1 MDWDWT
7 FAIHTVMP
15 RLLAGMV
22 TTIEVTV
29 LSFAVA
35 VLLGMPLMLLR
46 VGKNRVIAAIVGE
59 LIEFLR
65 STPLL
70 VQIFF
75 LFYLLPQA
83 GLTLPPISTGV
94 LAIGLY
100 YAALCSEVFRAG
112 FEAVPKGQWEACTAL
127 NLGRYRALRDVIVPQ
142 MLPPIVPSLGN
153 YLIVIFK
160 ETPLLSF
167 VAVAEMMQAAKLIG
181 AEFYRFSEAITLTGL
196 LFLILSL
203 ISAALVRWVEFM
215 VNRRIYR

>member
-1 MDWDWT
+1 MDWDWA

-127 NLGRYRALRDVIVPQ
+127 NLGRYRTLRDVIVPQ

>member
-1 MDWDWT
+1 MDWDWA

-22 TTIEVTV
+22 TTVEVTV
-29 LSFAVA
+29 LSFIVA
-35 VLLGMPLMLLR
+35 ILLGMPLMLLR
-46 VGKNRVIAAIVGE
+46 VGRNRVVAAIVGE
-59 LIEFLR
+59 LVEFLR

-83 GLTLPPISTGV
+83 GLTLPPVTTGV

-127 NLGRYRALRDVIVPQ
+127 NLGRYRTLRDVIVPQ

-196 LFLILSL
+196 LFLVLSL
-203 ISAALVRWVEFM
+203 ISAALVRWVEFI

>member
-1 MDWDWT
+1 MNWDWS

-15 RLLAGMV
+15 RLLVGMV
-22 TTIEVTV
+22 TTIEVTI
-29 LSFAVA
+29 LAFILAI
-35 VLLGMPLMLLR
+35 LLGLPLMLLR
-46 VGKNRVIAAIVGE
+46 VGRNRIIAVLVGE
-59 LIEFLR
+59 FVEFLR

-75 LFYLLPQA
+75 LFYLLPEA
-83 GLTLPPISTGV
+83 GITLPPFATGV

-127 NLGRYRALRDVIVPQ
+127 NLGRYRTMRDIIIPQ

-196 LFLILSL
+196 LFLVLSL
-203 ISAALVRWVEFM
+203 ASAALVRWVEFIIA
-215 VNRRIYR
+215 RRIYR

>member
-1 MDWDWT
+1 MNWDWS
-7 FAIHTVMP
+7 FAIHIVMP

-22 TTIEVTV
+22 TTIEVTI
-29 LSFAVA
+29 LAFILAI
-35 VLLGMPLMLLR
+35 LLGLPLMLLR
-46 VGKNRVIAAIVGE
+46 VGRNRIVAVLVGE
-59 LIEFLR
+59 FVEFLR

-75 LFYLLPQA
+75 LFYLLPEA
-83 GLTLPPISTGV
+83 GITLPPFATGV

-127 NLGRYRALRDVIVPQ
+127 NLGRYRTMRDVIIPQ

-181 AEFYRFSEAITLTGL
+181 AEFYRFSEAITLTGV
-196 LFLILSL
+196 LFLVLSL
-203 ISAALVRWVEFM
+203 VSAALVRWVEFI
-215 VNRRIYR
+215 VARRIYR

>member
-1 MDWDWT
+1 MEWDWT
-7 FAIHTVMP
+7 FAIHTVLP

-29 LSFAVA
+29 LAFLVA
-35 VLLGMPLMLLR
+35 ILLGLPLMLLR
-46 VGKNRVIAAIVGE
+46 VSRNRFVSAVVGE
-59 LIEFLR
+59 AVEFLR

-83 GLTLPPISTGV
+83 GITLPAMTTGV

-127 NLGRYRALRDVIVPQ
+127 NLGRYRTLRDVIVPQ

-181 AEFYRFSEAITLTGL
+181 AEFYRFSEAITLTGI
-196 LFLILSL
+196 LFLVLSL
-203 ISAALVRWVEFM
+203 VSAALVRWVEYI

>member
-7 FAIHTVMP
+7 FAIHTVTP

-127 NLGRYRALRDVIVPQ
+127 NLGRYRTLRDVIVPQ

>member
-7 FAIHTVMP
+7 FAIHTVLP

-22 TTIEVTV
+22 TTIEVTI
-29 LSFAVA
+29 LAFILAI
-35 VLLGMPLMLLR
+35 LLGLPLMLLLVGESR
-46 VGKNRVIAAIVGE
+46 VVSVIVGE
-59 LIEFLR
+59 VVEFLR

-75 LFYLLPQA
+75 LFYLLPQV
-83 GLTLPPISTGV
+83 GITLPPFATGV
-94 LAIGLY
+94 VAIGLY

-112 FEAVPKGQWEACTAL
+112 FAAVPRGQWEACAAL
-127 NLGRYRALRDVIVPQ
+127 NLGRYRTMRDVIIPQ

-167 VAVAEMMQAAKLIG
+167 VAVSEMMQAAKLIG

-196 LFLILSL
+196 LFLVLSL
-203 ISAALVRWVEFM
+203 VCAALVRWVELI

>member
-83 GLTLPPISTGV
+83 GLSLPPISTGV

-127 NLGRYRALRDVIVPQ
+127 NLGRYRTLRDVIVPQ

-167 VAVAEMMQAAKLIG
+167 VAVAEMMKAAKLIG

>member
-1 MDWDWT
+1 MDWDWA
-7 FAIHTVMP
+7 FAIRTVLP
-15 RLLAGMV
+15 QLLAGMA
-22 TTIEVTV
+22 TTIEVTI
-29 LSFAVA
+29 LSFIVA
-35 VLLGMPLMLLR
+35 ILLGLPLMLLR
-46 VGKNRVIAAIVGE
+46 VGKNRAVSVIVGE
-59 LIEFLR
+59 TVEFLR

-83 GLTLPPISTGV
+83 GITLPPLVTGV

-127 NLGRYRALRDVIVPQ
+127 NLGRYRTLRDIIIPQ

-196 LFLILSL
+196 LFLALSL
-203 ISAALVRWVEFM
+203 VSAALVRWVEFI
-215 VNRRIYR
+215 VARRIYR

>member
-1 MDWDWT
+1 MNWDWS

-15 RLLAGMV
+15 RLLVGMV
-22 TTIEVTV
+22 TTIEVTI
-29 LSFAVA
+29 LAFILAI
-35 VLLGMPLMLLR
+35 LLGLPLMLLR
-46 VGKNRVIAAIVGE
+46 VGRNRIIAVLVGE
-59 LIEFLR
+59 FVEFLR

-75 LFYLLPQA
+75 LFYLLPEA
-83 GLTLPPISTGV
+83 GITLPPFATGV

-100 YAALCSEVFRAG
+100 YAALCSEVVRAG

-127 NLGRYRALRDVIVPQ
+127 NLGRYRTMRDIIIPQ

-196 LFLILSL
+196 LFLVLSL
-203 ISAALVRWVEFM
+203 ASAALVRWVEFIIA
-215 VNRRIYR
+215 RRIYR

>member
-83 GLTLPPISTGV
+83 GLSLPPISTGV

-127 NLGRYRALRDVIVPQ
+127 NLGRYRTLRDVIVPQ

>member
-59 LIEFLR
+59 LTEFLR

-127 NLGRYRALRDVIVPQ
+127 NLGRYRTLRDVIMPQ
-142 MLPPIVPSLGN
+142 TLPPIVPSLGN

>member
-46 VGKNRVIAAIVGE
+46 VGKNRIVAAIVGE

-83 GLTLPPISTGV
+83 GLTLPPVTTGV

-112 FEAVPKGQWEACTAL
+112 FETVPKGQWEACTAL
-127 NLGRYRALRDVIVPQ
+127 NLGRYRTLRDVIVPQ

-203 ISAALVRWVEFM
+203 ISAALVRWVEFT

>member
-1 MDWDWT
+1 MNWDWT

-15 RLLAGMV
+15 RLLSGII
-22 TTIEVTV
+22 TTIEVTI
-29 LSFAVA
+29 LAFLLA
-35 VLLGMPLMLLR
+35 VLLGLPLMLLR
-46 VGKNRVIAAIVGE
+46 VGKNRSISVIVGE
-59 LIEFLR
+59 IVEFLR

-75 LFYLLPQA
+75 LFYLLPEV
-83 GLTLPPISTGV
+83 GITLPPFATGV
-94 LAIGLY
+94 LAIGVY

-112 FEAVPKGQWEACTAL
+112 FEAVPRGQWEACTAL
-127 NLGRYRALRDVIVPQ
+127 NLGRYRTMRDVIIPQ

-203 ISAALVRWVEFM
+203 ICAALVRWVEFI

>member
-46 VGKNRVIAAIVGE
+46 VGKNRVVAAIVGE

-127 NLGRYRALRDVIVPQ
+127 NLGRYRTLRDVIVPQ

-203 ISAALVRWVEFM
+203 ISSALVRWVEFM

>member
-1 MDWDWT
+1 MDWDWA

-22 TTIEVTV
+22 TTIEVAV

-127 NLGRYRALRDVIVPQ
+127 NLGRYRTLRDVIVPQ

>member
-7 FAIHTVMP
+7 FASHTVMP
-15 RLLAGMV
+15 RLLLGMI

-29 LSFAVA
+29 LSFVVA
-35 VLLGMPLMLLR
+35 ILLGMPLMLLR
-46 VGKNRVIAAIVGE
+46 VGKNRVVAAIVGE
-59 LIEFLR
+59 LVEFLR

-83 GLTLPPISTGV
+83 GFTLPPMTTGV
-94 LAIGLY
+94 LTIGLY

-112 FEAVPKGQWEACTAL
+112 FEAVPRGQWEACTAL
-127 NLGRYRALRDVIVPQ
+127 NLGRYRTLRDVVVPQ

-167 VAVAEMMQAAKLIG
+167 VAVPEMMQAAKLVG
-181 AEFYRFSEAITLTGL
+181 AQFYRFSEAISLTGL

-203 ISAALVRWVEFM
+203 ISAALVRWVEFI

>member
-112 FEAVPKGQWEACTAL
+112 YEAVPKGQWEACTAL
-127 NLGRYRALRDVIVPQ
+127 NLGRYRTLRDVIVPQ